1 MKKIEFNVT
10 GPDRKNLVT
19 TIGEILGVKPKYLG
33 MPTAAYDVGGFT
45 VDRDGT
51 AGETSG
57 ATRRQRHHPTAA
69 GSGAG
74 RTYHRNAA
82 G

>member
-45 VDRDGT
+45 VDRRSEERRVGT
-51 AGETSG
+51 ECRG
-57 ATRRQRHHPTAA
+57 
-69 GSGAG
+69 
-74 RTYHRNAA
+74 
-82 G
+82 

>member
-33 MPTAAYDVGGFT
+33 MPTAAY
-45 VDRDGT
+45 
-51 AGETSG
+51 
-57 ATRRQRHHPTAA
+57 
-69 GSGAG
+69 
-74 RTYHRNAA
+74 
-82 G
+82 